1 LWSHGAKS
9 GFLLKRKDNLS
20 CDACIGHSTIL
31 ISTSLSTLR
40 WLRMKLKAYFLW
52 HLEII
57 PRLTTPVGFEL
68 GSGILVNPC
77 VPEEAAEF
85 LRDT

>member
-1 LWSHGAKS
+1 MPIIPSHIR
-9 GFLLKRKDNLS
+9 RKYEV
-20 CDACIGHSTIL
+20 AVQH
-31 ISTSLSTLR
+31 
-40 WLRMKLKAYFLW
+40 LW

-57 PRLTTPVGFEL
+57 PRLTTPAGFEL